1 MKRMITLL
9 AMAALFSS
17 CGALHSADSVQIESP
32 GEQVVD
38 IGYGKE
44 VRKNLTS
51 SISSVPVD
59 KENFVPYRNI
69 YELIEG
75 KCPGVSVQG
84 KSIAIRGI
92 NSINSDTEPLIIVD
106 GSPQSNIDWIN
117 PNDVRSID
125 VLKDAGS
132 TAIYGSRG
140 ANGVIIINLK

>member
-1 MKRMITLL
+1 MTKKRPWR
-9 AMAALFSS
+9 AFYQKKS
-17 CGALHSADSVQIESP
+17 
-32 GEQVVD
+32 
-38 IGYGKE
+38 
-44 VRKNLTS
+44 KN
-51 SISSVPVD
+51 I
-59 KENFVPYRNI
+59 
-69 YELIEG
+69 
-75 KCPGVSVQG
+75 VSNY
-84 KSIAIRGI
+84 RGI